1 MMADYNLYKILLLGD
16 CSSGKTS
23 MIYRLTFNNF
33 LEHYIST
40 IGIDFNIK
48 SFVVND
54 KKVKLQIWDSCGQER
69 FNALTRSYYRNT
81 DAFIICYDISS
92 NKSFENAKYWI
103 KELDKY
109 VDRPVIKILVGTKND
124 LEDLRKVNYQDGK
137 NYADSLKID
146 FMETSAKNNSNIR
159 DLFYNLSVQ
168 LENSFDE
175 KLQQQRQERYKSF
188 TRHGT
193 TTYGCC

>member
-1 MMADYNLYKILLLGD
+1 MADYSLYKILLLGD

-23 MIYRLTFNNF
+23 MIYRLTCNNF

-69 FNALTRSYYRNT
+69 FNSLTRSYYRNT

-92 NKSFENAKYWI
+92 NKSFENAQFWL

-109 VDRPVIKILVGTKND
+109 VDRPIIKILVGTKND
-124 LEDLRKVNYQDGK
+124 LEELRKVNYQDGK
-137 NYADSLKID
+137 KYADSLKID

-168 LENSFDE
+168 LVNSSDE
-175 KLQQQRQERYKSF
+175 KIQEQRQERYKSF

>member
-1 MMADYNLYKILLLGD
+1 MYDINNTYKVLLLGD

-23 MIYRLTFNNF
+23 MIYRLTYNNF
-33 LEHYIST
+33 LEQYIST
-40 IGIDFNIK
+40 IGIDFNVK
-48 SFVVND
+48 SFIVND
-54 KKVKLQIWDSCGQER
+54 KKIKLQIWDSCGQER

-81 DAFIICYDISS
+81 DAFIVCYDISS
-92 NKSFENAKYWI
+92 NKSFENAHFWL

-124 LEDLRKVNYQDGK
+124 LEDLRKVKYQDGK
-137 NYADSLKID
+137 NFADSLKID

-168 LENSFDE
+168 LFDSSEE
-175 KLQQQRQERYKSF
+175 KKDEQRHERYKSF
-188 TRHGT
+188 SRYGT